1 MARTSFLID
10 SFFENA
16 KFIIPSTTEDEE
28 HENPETNWLYVTVPY
43 ESLQQKCRTGTQ
55 TSNDTMLEN
64 NARSMTIG
72 QSANRVWQLLEEST
86 ELSLRIFARA
96 SLPNDGI

>member
-10 SFFENA
+10 ST
-16 KFIIPSTTEDEE
+16 IEDEE
-28 HENPETNWLYVTVPY
+28 HENPETNWLYVIVAY
-43 ESLQQKCRTGTQ
+43 KSLQQKCRIGTQ
-55 TSNDTMLEN
+55 TSNDTTLEN
-64 NARSMTIG
+64 NARSMTAG

-86 ELSLRIFARA
+86 KFFLRIFARV

>member
-1 MARTSFLID
+1 MTRISFLID
-10 SFFENA
+10 SSEFFE
-16 KFIIPSTTEDEE
+16 FIIPPTTEDEG
-28 HENPETNWLYVTVPY
+28 HENPETNWLYVIVPY
-43 ESLQQKCRTGTQ
+43 KSLQQKCKTGTRTG
-55 TSNDTMLEN
+55 NDTMLEN

-86 ELSLRIFARA
+86 EFFLRIFARV

>member
-1 MARTSFLID
+1 
-10 SFFENA
+10 
-16 KFIIPSTTEDEE
+16 
-28 HENPETNWLYVTVPY
+28 
-43 ESLQQKCRTGTQ
+43 
-55 TSNDTMLEN
+55 MLEN

-86 ELSLRIFARA
+86 EFFLRIFARV